1 MKADDPIRKIMT
13 THLVTVNP
21 ETPVSK
27 IKEIFDTHDFH
38 HLPVVDKG
46 EVLAGIISK
55 EDFHRVSYLLSM
67 QGQKRTSSSK
77 PYDALAAENFMTEY
91 PLTLDPEDTVG
102 LAADIFLANKFHALP
117 IIEDGV
123 LIGMVT
129 THDLLAGCFASNEV
143 EREEEEWEDSSY

>member
-1 MKADDPIRKIMT
+1 MKPDKPIRTIMT
-13 THLVTVNP
+13 TRLVTVNP
-21 ETPVSK
+21 DTPVAR
-27 IKEIFDTHDFH
+27 IKEIFDANAFH

-67 QGQKRTSSSK
+67 QTTGKTWSSNTYESLQAK
-77 PYDALAAENFMTEY
+77 DFMTEY
-91 PLTLDPEDTVG
+91 PLTLDPEDTMG

-129 THDLLAGCFASNEV
+129 THDLLEECFASREV